1 MPILALFQWHG
12 DPEALI
18 AAYDRELEDAPS
30 VTLDQ
35 PSRTLHVFA
44 RGEDGAVVV
53 DLWES
58 EEDFRRMVDD
68 PEFQRNVEAS
78 GWPSEPDVEILEVHA
93 TMPWNA
99 GTRRSSSDSSLPPDD
114 TEGDEGRTGRG
125 YRRVT
130 P

>member
-1 MPILALFQWHG
+1 MPILTLFRWQG

-35 PSRTLHVFA
+35 PSRTLHAFA

-58 EEDFRRMVDD
+58 EQDFRRMLDD

-78 GWPSEPDVEILEVHA
+78 GWPGEPDVEIFEVHA
-93 TMPWNA
+93 TMPLNA
-99 GTRRSSSDSSLPPDD
+99 GRRRSSSDSSLPLDD
-114 TEGDEGRTGRG
+114 TEGDEGRPGRG
-125 YRRVT
+125 YRHVT

>member
-35 PSRTLHVFA
+35 PSRTVHVFA

-93 TMPWNA
+93 TI
-99 GTRRSSSDSSLPPDD
+99 L
-114 TEGDEGRTGRG
+114 
-125 YRRVT
+125 
-130 P
+130 